1 MNNQTVM
8 DLSILH
14 LAIAYIFVLVLLV
27 IFKSR
32 GIRREKMIL
41 IATTRMTIQLT
52 VMGYILM
59 VVFQHPKWYIS
70 LLMLAVMLSFA
81 MYNAMKRVR
90 YEMSKELKHLMII
103 SMAIGYLVTAVVFIL
118 FVLQVDPWFDPQYV
132 IPISGMIIGN
142 AMTGIA
148 LGANRLCTN
157 MQDHHE
163 EIENSLMLGA
173 TSKDASYEY
182 VNDAFDSA
190 ILPTMNN
197 MLTMGIVS
205 LPGMMTGQILSGT
218 FPLTAIKYQIGIML
232 AILGCTAI
240 TVVLFVTLGYRTF
253 FNESDALKWKQNVR
267 FSRFCNKL
275 GIFYAIYL

>member
-1 MNNQTVM
+1 
-8 DLSILH
+8 
-14 LAIAYIFVLVLLV
+14 
-27 IFKSR
+27 
-32 GIRREKMIL
+32 
-41 IATTRMTIQLT
+41 
-52 VMGYILM
+52 
-59 VVFQHPKWYIS
+59 
-70 LLMLAVMLSFA
+70 
-81 MYNAMKRVR
+81 
-90 YEMSKELKHLMII
+90 
-103 SMAIGYLVTAVVFIL
+103 MAIGYLVTAVVFIL
-118 FVLQVDPWFDPQYV
+118 FVLQVDPWFDPQF
-132 IPISGMIIGN
+132 SGMIIGN

-253 FNESDALKWKQNVR
+253 FNESDALK
-267 FSRFCNKL
+267 
-275 GIFYAIYL
+275 